1 MFSIIV
7 AKSKNN
13 MIGKDNKL
21 LWHLPEDL
29 KRFKELTN
37 YHKIFM
43 GRKTFES
50 LPGVL
55 VNRKHLILTK
65 DEFYPTICDQVEL
78 VHSLEE
84 FIKDNKDTEEEIFI
98 IGGGTIYSELM
109 PYCKKLYVTEV
120 LKEFDGDTS
129 FPEISKEWKLIYES
143 EEKNYKNLSYIFTEY
158 TRVAP

>member
-1 MFSIIV
+1 MFSIII

-21 LWHLPEDL
+21 LWHIPEDL
-29 KRFKELTN
+29 KHFKELTN

-65 DEFYPTICDQVEL
+65 DEFYPIICDQVEL

-84 FIKDNKDTEEEIFI
+84 FIEDNKDTEEEIFV

-129 FPEISKEWKLIYES
+129 FPSIGKEWKLTYKS

-158 TRVAP
+158 TRVVS

>member
-21 LWHLPEDL
+21 LWHIPEDL
-29 KRFKELTN
+29 KHFKELTN

-78 VHSLEE
+78 VHSLED
-84 FIKDNKDTEEEIFI
+84 FIKDNKDTEEEIFV
-98 IGGGTIYSELM
+98 IGGGMIYSKLM

-129 FPEISKEWKLIYES
+129 FPKIGKEWKLIYKS

-158 TRVAP
+158 TRVVS

>member
-65 DEFYPTICDQVEL
+65 NEFYPIICDQVEL

-84 FIKDNKDTEEEIFI
+84 FIEDNKDTEEEIFV

-109 PYCKKLYVTEV
+109 SYCKKLYVTEV

-129 FPEISKEWKLIYES
+129 FPSIGKEWKLTYKS

-158 TRVAP
+158 TRVVS

>member
-13 MIGKDNKL
+13 IIGKDNKL
-21 LWHLPEDL
+21 LWHIPEDL

-37 YHKIFM
+37 YHEIFM

-65 DEFYPTICDQVEL
+65 NEFYPIVSDQVEL
-78 VHSLEE
+78 VHSLKD
-84 FIKDNKDTEEEIFI
+84 FIESNKDTEEEIFV
-98 IGGGTIYSELM
+98 IGGEAVYSALM
-109 PYCKKLYVTEV
+109 PYCKKLYITEV
-120 LKEFDGDTS
+120 LKEFDGDVS
-129 FPEISKEWKLIYES
+129 FPEINKEWKLTYKS
-143 EEKNYKNLSYIFTEY
+143 EEKNYKDLPYIFTEY
-158 TRVAP
+158 TRVVS

>member
-21 LWHLPEDL
+21 LWHIPEDL
-29 KRFKELTN
+29 KLFKELTN

-65 DEFYPTICDQVEL
+65 DKFYPIISNQVEL
-78 VHSLEE
+78 VHSLKE
-84 FIKDNKDTEEEIFI
+84 FIKDNKDTEEEIFV

-129 FPEISKEWKLIYES
+129 FPSIGEEWKLTYKS

>member
-21 LWHLPEDL
+21 LWHIPEDL
-29 KRFKELTN
+29 KLFKELTN

-65 DEFYPTICDQVEL
+65 DEFYPTISNQVEL

-84 FIKDNKDTEEEIFI
+84 FIEDNKDTEEEIFV

-120 LKEFDGDTS
+120 LKEFNGDTS
-129 FPEISKEWKLIYES
+129 FPSIGEEWKLIYKS
-143 EEKNYKNLSYIFTEY
+143 EEKNYKNLSYMFTEY
-158 TRVAP
+158 TRVVS

>member
-1 MFSIIV
+1 MFSIVV

-13 MIGKDNKL
+13 MIGKNNKL
-21 LWHLPEDL
+21 LWHIPEDL
-29 KRFKELTN
+29 KLFKELTN

-55 VNRKHLILTK
+55 VNRKHLVLTK
-65 DEFYPTICDQVEL
+65 DEFYPTISNQVEL
-78 VHSLEE
+78 VHSLQE
-84 FIKDNKDTEEEIFI
+84 FIEDNKDTEEEIFV

-129 FPEISKEWKLIYES
+129 FPEIGKEWKLIYES

-158 TRVAP
+158 TRVVS

>member
-13 MIGKDNKL
+13 MIGKNNKL
-21 LWHLPEDL
+21 LWHIPEDL
-29 KRFKELTN
+29 KLFKELTN

-65 DEFYPTICDQVEL
+65 DEFYPIMNNQVEL
-78 VHSLEE
+78 VHSLEG
-84 FIKDNKDTEEEIFI
+84 FIKDNKDTEEEIFV
-98 IGGGTIYSELM
+98 IGGGIIYSELM
-109 PYCKKLYVTEV
+109 PYCKKLYITEV

-129 FPEISKEWKLIYES
+129 FPKIGKEWKLIYKS
-143 EEKNYKNLSYIFTEY
+143 EEKNYKNLQYIFTEY
-158 TRVAP
+158 IRVVS

>member
-13 MIGKDNKL
+13 IIGKDNKL
-21 LWHLPEDL
+21 LWHIPEDL
-29 KRFKELTN
+29 KLFKELTN

-78 VHSLEE
+78 VHSLKD
-84 FIKDNKDTEEEIFI
+84 FIENNKDTEEEIFV

-120 LKEFDGDTS
+120 LKEFNGDTS
-129 FPEISKEWKLIYES
+129 FPKIGKEWKLIYES
-143 EEKNYKNLSYIFTEY
+143 EEKNYKNLQYIFTEY
-158 TRVAP
+158 TRVVS

>member
-7 AKSKNN
+7 AKSKNDV
-13 MIGKDNKL
+13 IGKDNKL
-21 LWHLPEDL
+21 LWHIPEDL
-29 KRFKELTN
+29 KHFKELTN

-43 GRKTFES
+43 GRKTLES

-65 DEFYPTICDQVEL
+65 NEFYPIISDQIEL

-84 FIKDNKDTEEEIFI
+84 FIEENKDTKEEIFI
-98 IGGGTIYSELM
+98 IGGEHVYFELM

-120 LKEFDGDTS
+120 LKEFDGDVS
-129 FPEISKEWKLIYES
+129 FPFIGKEWKLTYKS
-143 EEKNYKNLSYIFTEY
+143 EEKNY
-158 TRVAP
+158 TRLIER

>member
-21 LWHLPEDL
+21 LWHIPEDL
-29 KRFKELTN
+29 KLFKELTN

-50 LPGVL
+50 LPGAL

-65 DEFYPTICDQVEL
+65 DEFYPIICDQVEL
-78 VHSLEE
+78 VHNLEE
-84 FIKDNKDTEEEIFI
+84 FIENNKDKDEEIFV
-98 IGGGTIYSELM
+98 IGGGAIYSKLM

-129 FPEISKEWKLIYES
+129 FPSIGKEWKLTYKS
-143 EEKNYKNLSYIFTEY
+143 EEKNYKDLPYIFTEY
-158 TRVAP
+158 TRVVS

>member
-13 MIGKDNKL
+13 IIGKDNKL
-21 LWHLPEDL
+21 LWHIPEDL
-29 KRFKELTN
+29 KLFKELTN

-120 LKEFDGDTS
+120 LGEFDGDTS
-129 FPEISKEWKLIYES
+129 FPEIGKEWKLIYES

-158 TRVAP
+158 TRVVS

>member
-13 MIGKDNKL
+13 MIGKNNKL

-65 DEFYPTICDQVEL
+65 DEFYPIFNDQVEL
-78 VHSLEE
+78 VHSLEG
-84 FIKDNKDTEEEIFI
+84 FIKDNKDTEEEIFV
-98 IGGGTIYSELM
+98 IGGGIIYSELM
-109 PYCKKLYVTEV
+109 PYCKKLYITEV

-129 FPEISKEWKLIYES
+129 FPKIGKEWKLIYKS
-143 EEKNYKNLSYIFTEY
+143 EEKNYKNLQYIFTEY
-158 TRVAP
+158 IRVVS

>member
-1 MFSIIV
+1 MFSIMV

-13 MIGKDNKL
+13 MIGKNNKL
-21 LWHLPEDL
+21 LWHIPEDL
-29 KRFKELTN
+29 KHFKELTN

-65 DEFYPTICDQVEL
+65 NEFYPTICDQVEL
-78 VHSLEE
+78 VHSLQD
-84 FIKDNKDTEEEIFI
+84 FIKDNKDTEEEIFV
-98 IGGGTIYSELM
+98 IGGGAIYSELM

-129 FPEISKEWKLIYES
+129 FPLIGEEWKLTYKS
-143 EEKNYKNLSYIFTEY
+143 EEKNYKNLPYIFTEY
-158 TRVAP
+158 TRVVS

>member
-21 LWHLPEDL
+21 LWHIPEDL

-65 DEFYPTICDQVEL
+65 NEFYPTICDQVEL

-84 FIKDNKDTEEEIFI
+84 FIEDSKDTEEEIFV
-98 IGGGTIYSELM
+98 IGGGAIYSELM

-120 LKEFDGDTS
+120 LKKFDGDTS
-129 FPEISKEWKLIYES
+129 FPEIGKEWKLIYKS

-158 TRVAP
+158 TRVVS

>member
-13 MIGKDNKL
+13 MIGKNNKL

-50 LPGVL
+50 LPGIL

-65 DEFYPTICDQVEL
+65 DEFYPTISDQVEL
-78 VHSLEE
+78 VHSLED
-84 FIKDNKDTEEEIFI
+84 FIKDNKDTEEEIFV
-98 IGGGTIYSELM
+98 IGGGTIYSELIS
-109 PYCKKLYVTEV
+109 YCKKLYVTEV

-129 FPEISKEWKLIYES
+129 FPEISKKWKLIYTS

-158 TRVAP
+158 TRVVS

>member
-13 MIGKDNKL
+13 MIGKNNKL

-78 VHSLEE
+78 VHDLEE
-84 FIKDNKDTEEEIFI
+84 FIENNKDTEEEIFV
-98 IGGGTIYSELM
+98 IGGGTIYSALM

-129 FPEISKEWKLIYES
+129 FPEIGKEWKLTYKS

-158 TRVAP
+158 TRVVS

>member
-21 LWHLPEDL
+21 LWHIPEDL

-65 DEFYPTICDQVEL
+65 NEFYPIICDQVEL

-84 FIKDNKDTEEEIFI
+84 FIEDNKDTEEEIFV
-98 IGGGTIYSELM
+98 IGGGAIYSELM

-129 FPEISKEWKLIYES
+129 FPLIGKEWKLTYKS

-158 TRVAP
+158 TRVVS

>member
-65 DEFYPTICDQVEL
+65 NEFYPTICDQVEL
-78 VHSLEE
+78 IHSLEE
-84 FIKDNKDTEEEIFI
+84 FIKDNKDTEEEIFV
-98 IGGGTIYSELM
+98 IGGGTIYSELI

-129 FPEISKEWKLIYES
+129 FPSIGKEWKLTYKS
-143 EEKNYKNLSYIFTEY
+143 EEKNYKNLSYMFTEY
-158 TRVAP
+158 TRVVS

>member
-13 MIGKDNKL
+13 IIGKDNKL
-21 LWHLPEDL
+21 LWHIPEDL
-29 KRFKELTN
+29 KHFKELTN

-50 LPGVL
+50 LPGIL

-65 DEFYPTICDQVEL
+65 NEFYPIISDPVEL

-84 FIKDNKDTEEEIFI
+84 FIEDNKDTEEEIFV

-120 LKEFDGDTS
+120 LKEFNGDTS
-129 FPEISKEWKLIYES
+129 FPDIGQEWKLTYKS
-143 EEKNYKNLSYIFTEY
+143 EEKNYKDLPYIFTEY
-158 TRVAP
+158 TRVVS

>member
-1 MFSIIV
+1 MFSIVV

-21 LWHLPEDL
+21 LWHIPEDL

-65 DEFYPTICDQVEL
+65 DEFYPTISNQVEL
-78 VHSLEE
+78 VHSLQE
-84 FIKDNKDTEEEIFI
+84 FIEDNKDTEEEIFV

-129 FPEISKEWKLIYES
+129 FPSIGKEWKLIYKS
-143 EEKNYKNLSYIFTEY
+143 EEKNYKNLSYMFTEY
-158 TRVAP
+158 TRVVS